1 MKKHVLTSIFA
12 LVSASCFAI
21 DTPAV
26 VEPPKTVNL
35 PREQQIHFN
44 EKALAPKGFLYVRMN
59 VAEPQAH
66 TPELS
71 RNNLLPGLGIG
82 YRRGTATAL
91 DISFSTSHIRN
102 QEEESTFWAFPKMSY
117 LRYFS
122 PKKTS
127 SFYLGAG
134 LTWGGL
140 SYRHK
145 ASAVQTVSEGDQT
158 SEEIAITETQREKTF
173 FFGIIPTACVGYE
186 SNRQEAAWR
195 SFVQLEVSQPTLAVK
210 NSGPFPGPVAEF
222 SVGLGY

>member
-1 MKKHVLTSIFA
+1 MKKHILTSILA
-12 LVSASCFAI
+12 LASAGCFAI
-21 DTPAV
+21 DTASV
-26 VEPPKTVNL
+26 VEPLKPVSI
-35 PREQQIHFN
+35 PREQQINLN
-44 EKALAPKGFLYVRMN
+44 EKTSSPKGFLYVRMN

-66 TPELS
+66 APEL
-71 RNNLLPGLGIG
+71 RQNAFLPGLGIG

-91 DISFSTSHIRN
+91 DISFSTSHIKN
-102 QEEESTFWAFPKMSY
+102 QGEESTFWAFPKMSY

-122 PKKTS
+122 PKKAS
-127 SFYLGAG
+127 SFYMGAG

-140 SYRHK
+140 SFRHK
-145 ASAVQTVSEGDQT
+145 ETIPATLPGDDQT
-158 SEEIAITETQREKTF
+158 SEEIAAVETKREKTF